1 MKIRKLPLAIY
12 IVIISSL
19 ALQNIVFG
27 QKNVL
32 ILYPEDMGNHLGSLG
47 TPGIETPTLDA
58 LANSGVQFT
67 SNFCAQP
74 VCSPSK
80 GALLTGRMPHDNG
93 MTSNVHNYSVNK
105 LPITTGEDPNDYRLT
120 AIKDDIPTLVEILR
134 REGYFTAVT
143 SKTHVQPMDKFR
155 YDFGWGEIS
164 ENKTHRAET
173 WNGLIDTI
181 KTKADGKPF
190 FLMANTD
197 LTHAPWQ
204 KKLVDNNI
212 SSDPESRLAPPTSVD
227 WKEIPIHPF
236 LPDTEV
242 ARKDL
247 ARYFATVQLVD
258 SWAGVLLKD
267 LEEAG
272 LAENTLVIFTPD
284 HGMAYQRGKVACY
297 PAGTQVPLII
307 AGPGVKEGL
316 KITAPVS
323 HVDLMATILEFL
335 DLEEPSVQ
343 HGRSLWPLLR
353 GEVTE
358 FSDRQTVMTETNSYY
373 DGRAVSDGRWYYV
386 RNFTQPK
393 HKGAQGDGHPW
404 DNPPMNIDLWMP
416 DHQVYDN
423 QVFSET
429 IRVKDEQP
437 QPYELLAQLVEGRL
451 PEEEL
456 YDLEKDPWTVNNLA
470 DKNNLK
476 KVLKRMRK
484 ELLLWQKKTH
494 DPVLKK

>member
-1 MKIRKLPLAIY
+1 MKN
-12 IVIISSL
+12 ISYKCKSL
-19 ALQNIVFG
+19 FLLLLFFPFPTFS
-27 QKNVL
+27 QKNVI
-32 ILYPEDMGNHLGSLG
+32 ILFPEDMGNHLESLG
-47 TPGIETPTLDA
+47 TPGIKTPVLDA
-58 LANSGVQFT
+58 LAETGVQFT

-105 LPITTGEDPNDYRLT
+105 LPIATGEDPNDYGLT

-267 LEEAG
+267 LEESG
-272 LAENTLVIFTPD
+272 LMENTLVIFTPD

-297 PAGTQVPLII
+297 PAGTQVPLIMK
-307 AGPGVKEGL
+307 GPRVKKGVK
-316 KITAPVS
+316 ISSPVS
-323 HVDLMATILEFL
+323 HIDLMSTILEFL
-335 DLEEPSVQ
+335 EVDSPVIQ

-353 GEVTE
+353 GENTE
-358 FSDRQTVMTETNSYY
+358 FADRKTVMTETNSYY
-373 DGRAVSDGRWYYV
+373 KGRAVSDGAWYYI
-386 RNFTQPK
+386 RNFSQPK
-393 HKGAQGDGHPW
+393 TKGFEGDPW
-404 DNPPMNIDLWMP
+404 TNPPMNIDLWMP
-416 DHQVYDN
+416 DHKVYDN

-429 IRVKDEQP
+429 IRTKNNQP
-437 QPYELLAQLVEGRL
+437 LAFELLAQIVEGKL

-456 YDLEKDPWTVNNLA
+456 YNLKNDPWAVNNLA
-470 DKNNLK
+470 ENDEYKE
-476 KVLKRMRK
+476 VLKEMQS
-484 ELLLWQKKTH
+484 ELLKWQKKTS
-494 DPVLKK
+494 DPIIKE